1 MMVPLCSG
9 SNTCTYLA
17 HTNEVIVSWSRFSF
31 PGYSRLAGRESNQT
45 KTSGMNL
52 TALTQISVP
61 AYNNVSFL
69 LKFSSDI
76 SSTCTAVTPVLLL
89 LGSGS
94 GISCILAVS
103 FTSSE
108 LSSRCLVY
116 DSGTPCEGE
125 VGEVLRGVSCLLRT
139 S

>member
-1 MMVPLCSG
+1 
-9 SNTCTYLA
+9 
-17 HTNEVIVSWSRFSF
+17 
-31 PGYSRLAGRESNQT
+31 
-45 KTSGMNL
+45 
-52 TALTQISVP
+52 
-61 AYNNVSFL
+61 
-69 LKFSSDI
+69 
-76 SSTCTAVTPVLLL
+76 VTPVLLL

-139 S
+139 SWTGGSIHPDVFQSLMFLQLGFLHCTATGKKDRI